1 MSDSEIAHQPSAVRH
16 GVPHEAIHARFAVA
30 MLRARL
36 HEQNRAS
43 RHQSCGGASVCM
55 ASHGD
60 LWVKMF
66 GSGFHGKSPVVA
78 PYPRS
83 ESPSG
88 DFTPD
93 CRVF

>member
-1 MSDSEIAHQPSAVRH
+1 MSDSEISHPPSAVRH

-55 ASHGD
+55 ASSYVPGV
-60 LWVKMF
+60 LTTSFMSKRLTPLNGF
-66 GSGFHGKSPVVA
+66 GTLSILPVPVA
-78 PYPRS
+78 LA
-83 ESPSG
+83 
-88 DFTPD
+88 
-93 CRVF
+93 